1 MGVKDGAAKKYFK
14 DNRRFA
20 DLFNYHLFNGMEV
33 IKPDFLQEM
42 DPVETTLNTEGFEK
56 RWVKTERISDLKR
69 LAVIKTYKQTVY
81 VLLGLENES
90 EVRYDLIFD
99 TS

>member
-1 MGVKDGAAKKYFK
+1 
-14 DNRRFA
+14 
-20 DLFNYHLFNGMEV
+20 MEV